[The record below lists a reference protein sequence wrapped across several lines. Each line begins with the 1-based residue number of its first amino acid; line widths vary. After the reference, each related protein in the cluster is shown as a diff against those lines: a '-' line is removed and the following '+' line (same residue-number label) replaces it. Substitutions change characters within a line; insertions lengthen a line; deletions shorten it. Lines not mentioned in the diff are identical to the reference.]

1 MKILVINPGSTSTK
15 VALFEDTERIVEKK
29 IDHSREELSAFS
41 SIKAELPMRI
51 SRVKD
56 FLHEHE
62 TSPGELDVIVS
73 RGGMLPPFA
82 TVLMLSMTS
91 LSRRSS
97 IDPSSNTLPT

>member
-1 MKILVINPGSTSTK
+1 VKILVINPGSTSTK

-73 RGGMLPPFA
+73 RG
-82 TVLMLSMTS
+82 TS
-91 LSRRSS
+91 YSIHETDQSFQASQRFRR
-97 IDPSSNTLPT
+97 LLARR